1 MELINHKRGVMI
13 LDNEQQRKHLLA
25 MIAATP
31 LAGGTLPQ
39 LKPQIA
45 ILEELETAVK
55 LADIAEFANA
65 EKE

>member
-1 MELINHKRGVMI
+1 MI
-13 LDNEQQRKHLLA
+13 LDNEQQRKNLLA

-45 ILEELETAVK
+45 VLEELESAVK
-55 LADIAEFANA
+55 SAEITELSVNS
-65 EKE
+65 EQG